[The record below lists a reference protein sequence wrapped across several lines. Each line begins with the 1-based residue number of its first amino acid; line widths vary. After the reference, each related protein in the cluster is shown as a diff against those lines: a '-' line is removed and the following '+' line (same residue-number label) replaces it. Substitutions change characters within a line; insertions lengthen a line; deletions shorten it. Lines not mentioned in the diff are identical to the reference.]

1 MIVGKPLTWPAM
13 DLWFTIS
20 FVYVVVELFLEI
32 TTQQGM
38 YKHSGEEHSMVQID
52 YVHPH
57 YHVVPVLRWE

>member
-1 MIVGKPLTWPAM
+1 MTSYGPV
-13 DLWFTIS
+13 
-20 FVYVVVELFLEI
+20 VYNFLCICVVVELFPEI

-57 YHVVPVLRWE
+57 YHVVPVLQWE